1 MYICAGLIEWGGS
14 DAGES
19 CTDYLHMAVR
29 TTVHLAKYDFK
40 GVTVPR
46 RRDDLMS
53 LTLGKRNPFV
63 QWGQCCSNII
73 ICTGMWNIIRGPSLA
88 LMAAGLIPPEKHLQ
102 SNKSNKEF
110 VQLNCSEIHS
120 RSERKTTNQP
130 AMNVYRWKKAI
141 KPIKVNIKHDLLCQY
156 TLWLLILFI
165 WWLLMSFSETYFTWC
180 LLLCHCIQVLLII
193 H

>member
-1 MYICAGLIEWGGS
+1 MRRIWCRWISHRLSSHGS
-14 DAGES
+14 E
-19 CTDYLHMAVR
+19 DYGTFGQVR
-29 TTVHLAKYDFK
+29 LQGCHSPSAQGRPDEFNSREEKSFCPVRPVLQQYHHLYRN
-40 GVTVPR
+40 VEYNTRPVP
-46 RRDDLMS
+46 
-53 LTLGKRNPFV
+53 G
-63 QWGQCCSNII
+63 
-73 ICTGMWNIIRGPSLA
+73 

-180 LLLCHCIQVLLII
+180 LLLCHCIQVMLII